1 MKLEELAKFS
11 FDLNRAKADLIL
23 KFLRGAGNCHGTF
36 FHDHDLHPD
45 RSPHIRLSPT
55 LQKILSRYLP
65 EPDAAH
71 TESGNIPCP
80 VFANSFWSTK
90 GANANSILIHPMRSH
105 SNKTYS
111 KIKKSGSGDGIL
123 GVSNQC
129 GLEDIWPPGIGQ
141 YYRHFANPERYGIP
155 GSIWAPIAFF
165 RIQNPSFHGATVN
178 IFEKYRLKRLF
189 SKTERFKPKKN
200 ISI

>member
-1 MKLEELAKFS
+1 MQETVTELFCMIMICIPTVS
-11 FDLNRAKADLIL
+11 L
-23 KFLRGAGNCHGTF
+23 TF
-36 FHDHDLHPD
+36 VS
-45 RSPHIRLSPT
+45 SPFYK
-55 LQKILSRYLP
+55 KILCRYLP
-65 EPDAAH
+65 EPGTAH
-71 TESGNIPCP
+71 IESGNIFCP

-141 YYRHFANPERYGIP
+141 YYRHFANPERYSIR

-165 RIQNPSFHGATVN
+165 RIQNPGFHGATVN
-178 IFEKYRLKRLF
+178 IFEKYRVKRLF
-189 SKTERFKPKKN
+189 SKTERFKPNKIFRFN
-200 ISI
+200 GLLRFGT